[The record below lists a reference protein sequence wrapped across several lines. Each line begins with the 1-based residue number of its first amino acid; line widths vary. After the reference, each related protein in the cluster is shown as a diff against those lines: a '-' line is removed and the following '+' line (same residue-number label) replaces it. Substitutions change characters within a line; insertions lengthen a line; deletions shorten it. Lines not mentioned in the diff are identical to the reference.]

1 MMNMMELEQVLA
13 RILRDTRGQ
22 WGLS

>member
-13 RILRDTRGQ
+13 RILRDTRSQ

>member
-1 MMNMMELEQVLA
+1 MMKMMELEQVLA